1 MSKESK
7 LLICMGVVCLA
18 LSLTSV
24 YSTYTRDKAVRELGE
39 ARQDVRAAVSK
50 YNGLLAGRG
59 CEVSE

>member
-1 MSKESK
+1 
-7 LLICMGVVCLA
+7 MGVVCLA